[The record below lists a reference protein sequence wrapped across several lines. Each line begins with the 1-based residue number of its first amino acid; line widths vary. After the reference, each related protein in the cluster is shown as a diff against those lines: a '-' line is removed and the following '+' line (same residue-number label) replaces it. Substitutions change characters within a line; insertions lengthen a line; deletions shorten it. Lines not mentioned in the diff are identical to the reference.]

1 MFAARGMHMS
11 DATPLL
17 LCLFG
22 LFCTKSRPN
31 PRKECPCKIMQP
43 LLVPKAEG
51 RTRKK

>member
-1 MFAARGMHMS
+1 MFAVRGTHMS

-17 LCLFG
+17 
-22 LFCTKSRPN
+22 
-31 PRKECPCKIMQP
+31 PRVECPCKIMQP